1 MKKIVLL
8 ITILL
13 ITLVLHAT
21 EYDILAIY
29 EKVELPSGSKSC
41 DSYGRIDD
49 AKYVLVPIRLDDGKY
64 VVELT
69 KEDTNLYRIVGT
81 DYYVELRY
89 CYEYCYSEEVV
100 MILESSY
107 LTNFGKVV
115 FD

>member
-1 MKKIVLL
+1 MKKLLL
-8 ITILL
+8 ILTFLCV
-13 ITLVLHAT
+13 TCYVYAT
-21 EYDILAIY
+21 EYDIVAIY

-41 DSYGRIDD
+41 NSYGRIDD
-49 AKYVLVPIRLDDGKY
+49 AKYVLVPTKLDNGKY
-64 VVELT
+64 VVKLT

-107 LTNFGKVV
+107 RTNSGKVV